1 MKAAIPYFRL
11 APVLMA
17 TGALSVFSLVPLSA
31 GAVTL
36 QEELK
41 SLLANHPRLAAEQSL
56 VKSAD
61 AKIDEAYAGFLP
73 TVGVA
78 GDTGHESINKPGFVK
93 TSDLNRNKVTLTV
106 SQNLFSGF
114 GTRAGHS
121 GAKLRA
127 GSAAQRLRSLQQNLL
142 IEGISAYYNVLRQSR
157 LIEINKQNEDTI
169 KKQLKLE
176 DERVERGSGKAVDV
190 LLAKTRLQLAT
201 EQRVL
206 FEGGLYEARA
216 RYVQFFGRSPT
227 VPEMENPQFDLTIL
241 PTDIEDAESASVKGN
256 PLLQAGRLDVA
267 AAQQRRAEVRSGFFP
282 RVDLVGKINREDDVD
297 ATRGIRRDWSVLLQ
311 VSWDLY
317 SGLSTRSAARGASH
331 DHVAAQNNLYFGE
344 RQVRQDLAIA
354 WHQLKTTQKRVDLLK
369 NAGVIAVEV
378 FEARQHL
385 RRSGK
390 ETAIN
395 VLDAQSEV
403 FGAQINLV
411 SAEFDSQIA
420 AFRVLFAMG
429 ELTPETLG
437 L

>member
-1 MKAAIPYFRL
+1 MKASRPYFSV
-11 APVLMA
+11 APALMA
-17 TGALSVFSLVPLSA
+17 VGALSVFSLVPLSA

-36 QEELK
+36 QDELK
-41 SLLANHPRLAAEQSL
+41 GLLANHPRLAAERSV

-61 AKIDEAYAGFLP
+61 ARIDEAYAGFLP
-73 TVGVA
+73 TVGLS
-78 GDTGHESINKPGFVK
+78 GDAGHEDIEKPA
-93 TSDLNRNKVTLTV
+93 TAPTNLNRNKITLTV

-127 GSAAQRLRSLQQNLL
+127 DSAEQRLRSLRQNLL
-142 IEGISAYYNVLRQSR
+142 IEGITAYYNVLRQSR

-201 EQRVL
+201 ERRVL
-206 FEGGLYEARA
+206 FEGGLHEARA
-216 RYVQFFGRSPT
+216 RYVQFFGRLP
-227 VPEMENPQFDLTIL
+227 VIPEMENPKFDLTIL
-241 PTDIEDAESASVKGN
+241 PADIETAESASVTGN
-256 PLLQAGRLDVA
+256 PILQAGRLDVA
-267 AAQQRRAEVRSGFFP
+267 VAQQRRTEVRSGFFP
-282 RVDLVGKINREDDVD
+282 RVDLVGKVNREDDID
-297 ATRGIRRDWSVLLQ
+297 GTRGIRRDWSVVLQ

-317 SGLSTRSAARGASH
+317 SGLSTKSAARAASY
-331 DHVAAQNNLYFGE
+331 DHSAAQSNLYYGE
-344 RQVRQDLAIA
+344 RQVKQDLAIA
-354 WHQLKTTQKRVDLLK
+354 WHQLETNRKRVDLLK

-403 FGAQINLV
+403 FGAQLNLI

-429 ELTPETLG
+429 ELTTNTLG

>member
-1 MKAAIPYFRL
+1 
-11 APVLMA
+11 MA
-17 TGALSVFSLVPLSA
+17 VGVLSVFSLVPLSA

-36 QEELK
+36 QDELK
-41 SLLANHPRLAAEQSL
+41 DLLAHHPRLAAERSV

-73 TVGVA
+73 TVGLS
-78 GDTGHESINKPGFVK
+78 GDAGHEDIEKPA
-93 TSDLNRNKVTLTV
+93 TAPTNLNRNKITLTV

-127 GSAAQRLRSLQQNLL
+127 DSAAQRLRSLRQNFL
-142 IEGISAYYNVLRQSR
+142 IEGITAYYNVLRQSR
-157 LIEINKQNEDTI
+157 LIKINKQNEDTI

-201 EQRVL
+201 ERRVL
-206 FEGGLYEARA
+206 FEGGLHEARA
-216 RYVQFFGRSPT
+216 RYVQFFGREPAI
-227 VPEMENPQFDLTIL
+227 PEMENPKFDLTIL
-241 PTDIEDAESASVKGN
+241 PADIESAESASVKGN
-256 PLLQAGRLDVA
+256 PILQAGRLDVA
-267 AAQQRRAEVRSGFFP
+267 VAQERRAEVKSGFFP
-282 RVDLVGKINREDDVD
+282 RVDLVGKVNREDDID
-297 ATRGIRRDWSVLLQ
+297 GTRGIRRDWSVVLQ

-317 SGLSTRSAARGASH
+317 SGLSTKSAARAAGY
-331 DHVAAQNNLYFGE
+331 DHSAAQSNLYYGE
-344 RQVRQDLAIA
+344 RQVKQELAIA
-354 WHQLKTTQKRVDLLK
+354 WHQLETNRKRVDLLK

-403 FGAQINLV
+403 FGAQLNLT

-429 ELTPETLG
+429 ELTTNTLG

>member
-1 MKAAIPYFRL
+1 
-11 APVLMA
+11 
-17 TGALSVFSLVPLSA
+17 
-31 GAVTL
+31 
-36 QEELK
+36 
-41 SLLANHPRLAAEQSL
+41 
-56 VKSAD
+56 
-61 AKIDEAYAGFLP
+61 
-73 TVGVA
+73 VGVA

-93 TSDLNRNKVTLTV
+93 TSDLNRNRVTLTV

-127 GSAAQRLRSLQQNLL
+127 DSAAQRLRSLQQNLL

-157 LIEINKQNEDTI
+157 LIEINKQNEDRI
-169 KKQLKLE
+169 KKKLKLE

-216 RYVQFFGRSPT
+216 RYVLFFGRSPT
-227 VPEMENPQFDLTIL
+227 VPEMENPKFDLTIL

-267 AAQQRRAEVRSGFFP
+267 AAQRRRAEVRSGFFP

-317 SGLSTRSAARGASH
+317 SGLSTRSAARGVSH

-354 WHQLKTTQKRVDLLK
+354 WHQLETSQKRVDLLK

-411 SAEFDSQIA
+411 SAEFDPQIA

-429 ELTPETLG
+429 ELTPETLS